1 MKTFSED
8 MATSAETAVRNTVHQ
23 GFKRVLILAPHT
35 DDAELGCGATIA
47 RLIDSGSDV
56 YLAAFSTAE
65 ISLPAG
71 SKPNRLGEEFI
82 KATDTLGIIENR
94 ALVYNYPVRELTY
107 HRQEV
112 LDELVKLRREI
123 KPQAVFLPAATDL
136 HQDHQVVHLEGV
148 RAFKDVTV
156 WGYELPWNHV
166 TFSAHAFMTIEL
178 RHLEK
183 KWKALQCYES
193 QFELGRSYFT
203 WDFISG
209 LARVRGTQVNE
220 SYAEAFEVV
229 RIKC

>member
-1 MKTFSED
+1 MQLTR
-8 MATSAETAVRNTVHQ
+8 ETVAISPESRVTIPSRPYLE
-23 GFKRVLILAPHT
+23 RVLVLAPHT

-47 RLIDSGSDV
+47 RFVESGLDV
-56 YLAAFSTAE
+56 YIAAFSTAGA
-65 ISLPAG
+65 SLPPG
-71 SKPNRLGEEFI
+71 SKRNRLGEEFI
-82 KATDTLGIIENR
+82 NATDTLGIIENR

-112 LDELVKLRREI
+112 LEELLKLRREI
-123 KPQAVFLPAATDL
+123 KPQAVLLPAGTDL

-148 RAFKDVTV
+148 RAVKDITV

-183 KWKALQCYES
+183 KWEALQCYES

-203 WDFISG
+203 WEFISG

-220 SYAEAFEVV
+220 TYAEAFEVV
-229 RIKC
+229 RIKW